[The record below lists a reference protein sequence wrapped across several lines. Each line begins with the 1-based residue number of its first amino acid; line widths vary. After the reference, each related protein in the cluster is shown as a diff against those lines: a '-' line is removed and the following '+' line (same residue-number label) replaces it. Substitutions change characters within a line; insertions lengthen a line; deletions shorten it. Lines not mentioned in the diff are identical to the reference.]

1 MILFK
6 KRFLLFSELIL
17 FVENEGFFLLNINLI
32 RIQKQISYA
41 PIRYAFIKSTF
52 PASLMLFYRSNEAPK
67 ILMTVNK

>member
-6 KRFLLFSELIL
+6 KRFLLFSELVL
-17 FVENEGFFLLNINLI
+17 FVENEGFFFIKYKFNTYK
-32 RIQKQISYA
+32 KQISYA
-41 PIRYAFIKSTF
+41 SIRYAFTKSTF